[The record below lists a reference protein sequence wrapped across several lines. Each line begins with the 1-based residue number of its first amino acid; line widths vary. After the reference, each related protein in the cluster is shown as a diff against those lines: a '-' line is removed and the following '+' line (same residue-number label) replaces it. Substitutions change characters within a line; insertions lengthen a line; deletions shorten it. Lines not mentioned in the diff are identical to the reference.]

1 MSRLTLL
8 TAFGREYNGVE
19 VSKAVLDV
27 INDYI
32 SRHGISSYE
41 VYYNYEDRLMI
52 NIEGGRAVINSKYS
66 ASDSSSM
73 YTPSHQKRTKIHIDL
88 GKPSTVLVNRNGGY
102 Y

>member
-1 MSRLTLL
+1 MLT
-8 TAFGREYNGVE
+8 TFGREYNGVE

-32 SRHGISSYE
+32 SRHGISSYA

-66 ASDSSSM
+66 ASDSSAC
-73 YTPSHQKRTKIHIDL
+73 TRPRIKKRTKIYIDL
-88 GKPSTVLVNRNGGY
+88 G
-102 Y
+102 